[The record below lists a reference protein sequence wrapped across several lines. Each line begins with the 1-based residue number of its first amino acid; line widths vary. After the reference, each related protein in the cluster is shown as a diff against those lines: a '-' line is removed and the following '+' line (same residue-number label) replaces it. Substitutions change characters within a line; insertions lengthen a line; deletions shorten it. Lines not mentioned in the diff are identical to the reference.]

1 MLVDLIAEDDND
13 DDEVQTTDQTTLYP
27 RNRPA
32 RLEKLKQ
39 IKDDLDKEIEYIVI
53 EDKNEIEETGYEPP
67 PLVHPRER
75 FKTFKKT
82 LEKVV
87 DEIKVLGQMPLPPK
101 KRLDRIEKL
110 KKKKKRKKKE
120 DEIQILGHTPMHKG
134 NEVEINI
141 EVNNENRLKQADK
154 VLKDNLKKKLK
165 F

>member
-101 KRLDRIEKL
+101 KRLDRTEKL
-110 KKKKKRKKKE
+110 KKKRKKKE
-120 DEIQILGHTPMHKG
+120 DEIQILGHTPMHKE

-141 EVNNENRLKQADK
+141 EVNNENRLKQADE

>member
-1 MLVDLIAEDDND
+1 MMKFKQQIKQLH
-13 DDEVQTTDQTTLYP
+13 P

-110 KKKKKRKKKE
+110 KKKKKKERKKKMKYKFWVTHLCTKE
-120 DEIQILGHTPMHKG
+120 M
-134 NEVEINI
+134 
-141 EVNNENRLKQADK
+141 
-154 VLKDNLKKKLK
+154 KLK
-165 F
+165 LI